1 MKKLLRKLFSENINV
16 QNNYKKSYSQDG
28 EDMILSS
35 MFDDLGGRDRGFYI
49 DVGALHPFR
58 FSNTA
63 YFYEKGWSGINI
75 EPTPTA
81 IEAFNKYRVR
91 DVNLNIGIGE
101 NETELTFY
109 CFDEPALNSFSK
121 ELSKER
127 NDNTIYNITD
137 EIKIKIYPLHQ
148 ILKKYVPDGKKIDF
162 LSIDVEGL
170 DMSVLKSNDWQVYSP
185 EFMLVEDIIDI
196 ENLAASEVYSYLS
209 ALGYVL
215 KAKTERT
222 LIFKQSGLAC

>member
-1 MKKLLRKLFSENINV
+1 MKELMKSLFNKNKHFEFPH
-16 QNNYKKSYSQDG
+16 KKSYSQDG

-35 MFDDLGGRDRGFYI
+35 MFDDLGGRENGYFI

-63 YFYEKGWSGINI
+63 YFYEKGWTGINI

-81 IEAFNKYRVR
+81 IEDFNKFRNR
-91 DVNLNIGIGE
+91 DINLNIGIGE
-101 NETELTFY
+101 NEEELTFY

-121 ELSKER
+121 ELSTDR
-127 NDNTIYNITD
+127 NENTSYNIIQQ
-137 EIKIKIYPLHQ
+137 IKVRIYPLNEV
-148 ILKKYVPDGKKIDF
+148 LKKYVPEGKKIDF

-170 DMSVLKSNDWQVYSP
+170 DMSVLRSNDWNKYLP
-185 EFMLVEDIIDI
+185 EFILVEDII
-196 ENLAASEVYSYLS
+196 NLESLLTSEVYCFLKEKKYS
-209 ALGYVL
+209 L

-222 LIFKQSGLAC
+222 LIFKYMG